1 MLLQFLVFILA
12 LLPPSIHAL
21 PAEGELPTTLEK
33 VLLPRNPQDPAPTT
47 TAPDA
52 PPTGDPIPHPPV
64 SSFTT
69 SCDDAFCSEGQ
80 RYCYYWGGMTSYELG
95 KGPVPGE
102 THTIL
107 GACTRVTTTLPG
119 SVVTQTLLGPPGAP
133 TPAPV
138 TVTNT
143 IPPVVTVVETLVMR
157 EDTDSP
163 ETSQL
168 F

>member
-1 MLLQFLVFILA
+1 MLLQISILILA
-12 LLPPSIHAL
+12 LLSPLIHAL
-21 PAEGELPTTLEK
+21 PAEGEAPTTLEK
-33 VLLPRNPQDPAPTT
+33 VLLLQRNPQDLATT
-47 TAPDA
+47 TTTPDA
-52 PPTGDPIPHPPV
+52 PPTGDPVPHPPV

-107 GACTRVTTTLPG
+107 GACTKVTTTLPG
-119 SVVTQTLLGPPGAP
+119 SVVTQTLLGPPGAE

-143 IPPVVTVVETLVMR
+143 IPPVVTVVEVWG
-157 EDTDSP
+157 E
-163 ETSQL
+163 
-168 F
+168 